1 MPTGTSAK
9 NSKKLSLHKQ
19 ARGRVSGC
27 GVPFPSRRPC
37 SDLAKSNLEVRPSAA
52 KNCFIG
58 DDEPCGP
65 GASRANLRVAP
76 KHRAAAVQESCL
88 RPAEVQQ
95 GERQDGATVGQ
106 PRALP
111 GKLCPP
117 SQEQSASASYTRSL
131 SLPRL
136 NTLRPKVAEGDDVIP
151 QKTKTSCL

>member
-1 MPTGTSAK
+1 MPTGTLAK
-9 NSKKLSLHKQ
+9 NSKKLSLHGQ

-37 SDLAKSNLEVRPSAA
+37 SDLAKSNLEVRLSAA

-88 RPAEVQQ
+88 RPPDVQQ
-95 GERQDGATVGQ
+95 GGRQVRATVGHRRRPWIDGTPLVRQ
-106 PRALP
+106 
-111 GKLCPP
+111 
-117 SQEQSASASYTRSL
+117 QSASASYTRSL

-136 NTLRPKVAEGDDVIP
+136 NTLRPKS
-151 QKTKTSCL
+151 QSCDQAAALNTLHAYR